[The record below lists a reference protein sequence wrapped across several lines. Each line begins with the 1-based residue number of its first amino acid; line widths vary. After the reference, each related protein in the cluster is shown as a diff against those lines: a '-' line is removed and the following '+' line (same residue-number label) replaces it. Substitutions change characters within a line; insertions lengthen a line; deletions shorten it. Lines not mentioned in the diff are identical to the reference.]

1 MVGRGVID
9 EGTGTV
15 GAQTSAQ
22 RARRLAIAGLLVI
35 VLTVAAVPVLGFVA
49 YGPARSVS
57 AYFDALE
64 DGDAAAAVDRL
75 VLGEITDGWAL
86 TDDALRGAPS
96 LPTRLTVT
104 HVEVDGNRATADVR
118 YDLAGTTRSQSLSL
132 VRRPGLWGLFPQW
145 LIDPGELPR
154 LDLVVDGASSLRL
167 NSADVP
173 VPRDGLPVLFPV
185 EYSTGFAEDYFRS
198 DVQQAV
204 VDGTE
209 PEVEVR
215 LAAEPTPQLGTEVE
229 ALVREHLDE
238 CVTATTLM
246 PEGCTF
252 GLDSVNDFQG
262 DVEWEMVEY
271 PDVRLTS
278 ERRRLVTAPAQGVAH
293 ITGTYR
299 DIVTAAEMEL
309 DEDVPFTFTASV
321 TVVDGQPRIQP
332 LEASLSGEA
341 DGGSLGAE

>member
-1 MVGRGVID
+1 
-9 EGTGTV
+9 
-15 GAQTSAQ
+15 
-22 RARRLAIAGLLVI
+22 
-35 VLTVAAVPVLGFVA
+35 
-49 YGPARSVS
+49 
-57 AYFDALE
+57 
-64 DGDAAAAVDRL
+64 
-75 VLGEITDGWAL
+75 
-86 TDDALRGAPS
+86 
-96 LPTRLTVT
+96 
-104 HVEVDGNRATADVR
+104 
-118 YDLAGTTRSQSLSL
+118 
-132 VRRPGLWGLFPQW
+132 
-145 LIDPGELPR
+145 
-154 LDLVVDGASSLRL
+154 
-167 NSADVP
+167 
-173 VPRDGLPVLFPV
+173 
-185 EYSTGFAEDYFRS
+185 
-198 DVQQAV
+198 
-204 VDGTE
+204 
-209 PEVEVR
+209 
-215 LAAEPTPQLGTEVE
+215 
-229 ALVREHLDE
+229 
-238 CVTATTLM
+238 M